1 MPLVLP
7 YSMRVVDKLSF
18 FFPCPESAKLAIPQ
32 VGGGGD
38 VAAALRFGCGMH
50 GQDREGFHIQDSP
63 DETWDAVFSELLHDF
78 RQAGHHTL
86 RSQRCRKVGMM
97 LLH

>member
-1 MPLVLP
+1 M
-7 YSMRVVDKLSF
+7 S
-18 FFPCPESAKLAIPQ
+18 Q
-32 VGGGGD
+32 QH
-38 VAAALRFGCGMH
+38 FGSGAGCIARTG
-50 GQDREGFHIQDSP
+50 RAFTVQDSP

-86 RSQRCRKVGMM
+86 RSQLCRKVGMM